1 MTSEKEKCHLGTLY
15 DANNDAELIA
25 ERRTCKLIRHEYN
38 HILPTE
44 IGKKKKVT
52 LAVGNPCHV
61 ITEIIITIIKTE
73 KDEKDFIKWI
83 NGCCFIYQHGSII
96 RENAMVQ

>member
-1 MTSEKEKCHLGTLY
+1 MTSEKEKYHLGTLY

-44 IGKKKKVT
+44 IGRKKV
-52 LAVGNPCHV
+52 L
-61 ITEIIITIIKTE
+61 
-73 KDEKDFIKWI
+73 
-83 NGCCFIYQHGSII
+83 
-96 RENAMVQ
+96 

>member
-44 IGKKKKVT
+44 IGRKKKV
-52 LAVGNPCHV
+52 L
-61 ITEIIITIIKTE
+61 
-73 KDEKDFIKWI
+73 
-83 NGCCFIYQHGSII
+83 
-96 RENAMVQ
+96 

>member
-44 IGKKKKVT
+44 IGRKKR
-52 LAVGNPCHV
+52 
-61 ITEIIITIIKTE
+61 
-73 KDEKDFIKWI
+73 FFSRW
-83 NGCCFIYQHGSII
+83 
-96 RENAMVQ
+96 

>member
-38 HILPTE
+38 HILPT
-44 IGKKKKVT
+44 GS

-61 ITEIIITIIKTE
+61 IRKL
-73 KDEKDFIKWI
+73 
-83 NGCCFIYQHGSII
+83 
-96 RENAMVQ
+96 

>member
-38 HILPTE
+38 HILPTDCLLYTSPSPRDR
-44 IGKKKKVT
+44 G
-52 LAVGNPCHV
+52 
-61 ITEIIITIIKTE
+61 
-73 KDEKDFIKWI
+73 
-83 NGCCFIYQHGSII
+83 
-96 RENAMVQ
+96 

>member
-44 IGKKKKVT
+44 IGRKKRCFSRWESMPR
-52 LAVGNPCHV
+52 NS
-61 ITEIIITIIKTE
+61 EIIITI
-73 KDEKDFIKWI
+73 
-83 NGCCFIYQHGSII
+83 
-96 RENAMVQ
+96 